1 MKAEYDFSKG
11 ERGKFYHPD
20 AVFSFPVYL
29 EPDVSDFMSQLADEK
44 DVDIQELVN
53 EGLGSIL
60 SWFRVYSNGVE
71 QDCVTALFMSL
82 SRQVIQSVS
91 VRKFS
96 ASQSAAVSFSFSY
109 LC

>member
-1 MKAEYDFSKG
+1 VKAEYDFSKG

-53 EGLGSIL
+53 EWL
-60 SWFRVYSNGVE
+60 RVNIKLV
-71 QDCVTALFMSL
+71 
-82 SRQVIQSVS
+82 QSVQQ
-91 VRKFS
+91 RG
-96 ASQSAAVSFSFSY
+96 
-109 LC
+109 